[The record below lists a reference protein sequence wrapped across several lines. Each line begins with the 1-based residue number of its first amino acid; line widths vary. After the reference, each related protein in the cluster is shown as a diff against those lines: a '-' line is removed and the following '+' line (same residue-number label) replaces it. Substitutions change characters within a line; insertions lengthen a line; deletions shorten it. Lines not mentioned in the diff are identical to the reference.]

1 MKRYIKCAYTINPDA
16 VDTSLFSGTPFKCDT
31 DASYYNDFLNTKELK
46 YMQEQKNRTGKIVMM
61 TPNEYISE
69 CADHIFNGRVSM
81 QGLKDQRY
89 ASHTE
94 SGESLIAKYADDMR
108 SGDKFPLCYL
118 NYANGGQ
125 EGLHRM
131 MAAGEAFGWD
141 TKFPVLVV
149 TVFSQQKEDFNNLVS
164 EYGDFLDDHFNDICD
179 AALDPLISYD
189 APPPDNFAQLFRE
202 SIISTAATYEDGY
215 NIDVD
220 IEMIPMDNGDFR
232 VDTRVSKFGKYTPP
246 VLSSPYTFNLSSYF
260 DLGIESE
267 EPTNTDTL
275 TDEDIDRLLD
285 EVDIDDIDLSDAG
298 IAKLFS
304 KYSKR

>member
-1 MKRYIKCAYTINPDA
+1 MKRYIKCTYTINPDA
-16 VDTSLFSGTPFKCDT
+16 IDTSLFSGTPFKCDT

-46 YMQEQKNRTGKIVMM
+46 YMQEQKNRTGEIVMM
-61 TPNEYISE
+61 SPNEYISE
-69 CADHIFNGRVSM
+69 CADHIFNGRVSV
-81 QGLKDQRY
+81 QELKDQRY

-118 NYANGGQ
+118 NYVNGGQ

-149 TVFSQQKEDFNNLVS
+149 TVFSQQKEDFDNLVS
-164 EYGDFLDDHFNDICD
+164 DYWDFLEDHFNGICD
-179 AALDPLISYD
+179 IALDPLISYD
-189 APPPDNFAQLFRE
+189 APPPNNFAQLFRE

-215 NIDVD
+215 DIDVD
-220 IEMIPMDNGDFR
+220 IEMIPMDNGDFK
-232 VDTRVSKFGKYTPP
+232 VDTRVSKFEEYTPP

-260 DLGIESE
+260 DLGIEKE
-267 EPTNTDTL
+267 ESTNTDTL

>member
-1 MKRYIKCAYTINPDA
+1 MKRYIKCTYTINPDA
-16 VDTSLFSGTPFKCDT
+16 IDTSLFSGTPFKCDT

-46 YMQEQKNRTGKIVMM
+46 YMQEQKNRTGEIVMM
-61 TPNEYISE
+61 SPNEYISE
-69 CADHIFNGRVSM
+69 CADHIFNGRVSV
-81 QGLKDQRY
+81 QELKDQRY

-118 NYANGGQ
+118 NYVNGGQ

-149 TVFSQQKEDFNNLVS
+149 TVFSQQKEDFDNLVS
-164 EYGDFLDDHFNDICD
+164 DYWDFLEDHFNNICD
-179 AALDPLISYD
+179 IALDPLISYD
-189 APPPDNFAQLFRE
+189 APPPNNFAQLFRE

-215 NIDVD
+215 DIDVD
-220 IEMIPMDNGDFR
+220 IEMIPMDNGDFK
-232 VDTRVSKFGKYTPP
+232 VDTRVSKFGEYTPP

-260 DLGIESE
+260 DLGIEKE
-267 EPTNTDTL
+267 ESTNTDTL